1 MSQFQFKKVSSKKAF
16 TLMELMIVII
26 ILGLLASLIMPNLI
40 GKGEQ
45 AKQKLVCVQ
54 MKTISES
61 VKMFKIEQGNYP
73 TTEVGLQAL
82 VQNPDPDKYTNYPK
96 GGYLDS
102 KNPPKDPWKN
112 NYIYALTDTGFELVS
127 LGADGK
133 EGGVDENKDI
143 IFSKCSE

>member
-1 MSQFQFKKVSSKKAF
+1 
-16 TLMELMIVII
+16 MELMIVII
-26 ILGLLASLIMPNLI
+26 ILGLLASLVMPNLV

-73 TTEVGLQAL
+73 NTEMGLQAL
-82 VQNPDPDKYTNYPK
+82 ITNPDPEKYTSFPQ

-102 KNPPKDPWKN
+102 KTSPKDPWKN
-112 NYIYALTDTGFELVS
+112 PFIYVVTEDGFDLIS

-133 EGGVDENKDI
+133 EGGSDENQDI
-143 IFSKCSE
+143 LYSKCGN